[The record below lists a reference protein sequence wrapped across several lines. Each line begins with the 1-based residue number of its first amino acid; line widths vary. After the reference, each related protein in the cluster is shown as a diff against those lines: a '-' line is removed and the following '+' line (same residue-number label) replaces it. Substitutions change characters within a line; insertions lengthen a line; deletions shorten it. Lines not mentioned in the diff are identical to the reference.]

1 MKTGSFEFPI
11 APQFVDFQSRIKLS
25 HLTDL
30 ILTASGYNADENGF
44 GIRHLHRLGATWV
57 ISRYALEM
65 DYFPKQYEKI
75 SIETWVQEVHTLNTI
90 RNYRVYNE
98 QGEVIGNS
106 TSVWVMIN
114 LETRRPMELK
124 LLEGIHD
131 FATLQPSGIDR
142 PLKLDAV
149 EDGLIDEFSIK
160 YTDIDINQ
168 HVNTVHY
175 LDWMVDSFT
184 LEEHR
189 ANSIHR
195 IDVNFMNE
203 VVYADQVA
211 VYKTE
216 IEQNDFRFEVKA
228 NDKTAFRGRMVRKSA
243 PYPPEGGILVQESN
257 FLNL

>member
-1 MKTGSFEFPI
+1 MEVGKFKFPI
-11 APQFVDFQSRIKLS
+11 APQFADFQQKVKLS
-25 HLTDL
+25 HLVDL

-44 GIRHLHRLGATWV
+44 GIRHLHELGGTWV
-57 ISRYALEM
+57 LSRFALEM
-65 DYFPKQYEKI
+65 DYMPKQYEDI
-75 SIETWVQEVHTLNTI
+75 FIETWVEEVHTLNTI

-131 FATLQPSGIDR
+131 FATFQTSGIDR
-142 PLKLDAV
+142 PLKLDTV
-149 EDGLIDEFSIK
+149 GGEPIDQFSIK

-175 LDWMVDSFT
+175 LDWMVNSFT
-184 LEEHR
+184 LDEHR

-203 VVYADQVA
+203 VVYGNQVA
-211 VYKTE
+211 VFKE
-216 IEQNDFRFEVKA
+216 EVAKNDFRFEVKA
-228 NDKTAFRGRMVRKSA
+228 DERTAFRGRV
-243 PYPPEGGILVQESN
+243 V
-257 FLNL
+257 F